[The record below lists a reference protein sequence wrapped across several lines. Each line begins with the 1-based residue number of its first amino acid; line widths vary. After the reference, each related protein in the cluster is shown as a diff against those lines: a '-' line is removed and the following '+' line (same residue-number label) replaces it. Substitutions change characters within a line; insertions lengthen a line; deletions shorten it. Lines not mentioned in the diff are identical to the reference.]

1 MRKKYKMC
9 SVILTGM
16 VLTGCKSVRMTS
28 QDRQQFMPNGI
39 SVAQQLLEETGE
51 ATQVESLGTIKTT
64 LSVNNITSE
73 SSVEESE
80 NATSENSMKESNQF
94 QDEQKNNVNTLV
106 LEIEPYELSD
116 ISNAVLGK
124 SLDEIGQS
132 QNQYGMY
139 YLTDEDKRVRQYDML
154 GLEYEIKGVS
164 GSYSAIAE
172 MATST
177 LRWQEILLKESFP
190 HDQLDGKMKPEEAE
204 KICKEIA
211 EKIGYSYTYVRTY
224 AMDLQSIRKINKNAG
239 DSVSGP
245 GYENKE
251 DEYDGTWSGVFTGG
265 KPWTQEDEA
274 YLIIMKNPLI
284 NGRILESNGNF
295 DIAWMV
301 YHPVKGLLYM
311 KIPPR
316 YSISNEQK
324 ENLIDKTQAA
334 DYLDQEINA
343 TSIDGNSIQITDISL
358 VYVVD
363 QLSSEGI
370 QCSPYWRFGFQKR
383 KNAESVWLYKD
394 LNEYDTYSDT
404 KSGKQQENGYFL
416 INAVDGSI
424 MY

>member
-1 MRKKYKMC
+1 MRNKYKIY
-9 SVILTGM
+9 SVILTGII
-16 VLTGCKSVRMTS
+16 LTGCKSVRMTS

-51 ATQVESLGTIKTT
+51 AESSEAIKTT
-64 LSVNNITSE
+64 PSANNTTSE
-73 SSVEESE
+73 SSVEES
-80 NATSENSMKESNQF
+80 SMKESNQS
-94 QDEQKNNVNTLV
+94 QDKQENNVNILA

-116 ISNAVLGK
+116 VCNAIFEK
-124 SLDEIGQS
+124 SLDKVEQS

-139 YLTDEDKRVRQYDML
+139 YLTDGDKRVR
-154 GLEYEIKGVS
+154 
-164 GSYSAIAE
+164 
-172 MATST
+172 
-177 LRWQEILLKESFP
+177 
-190 HDQLDGKMKPEEAE
+190 KPEDAE
-204 KICKEIA
+204 KNCREIA

-224 AMDLQSIRKINKNAG
+224 AMDLQSIKKINKNAE

-274 YLIIMKNPLI
+274 YLVIMKNPLI
-284 NGRILESNGNF
+284 NGRTLENNGNF

-316 YSISNEQK
+316 YRICSEQK
-324 ENLIDKTQAA
+324 KNLIDRTQAA
-334 DYLDQEINA
+334 DYLDKEINA
-343 TSIDGNSIQITDISL
+343 TNIDGKSIQITDISL
-358 VYVVD
+358 VYAVD
-363 QLSSEGI
+363 ELSSEGI

-383 KNAESVWLYKD
+383 KNSESVWLYKD

-404 KSGKQQENGYFL
+404 EDGKHQENGYFL

>member
-1 MRKKYKMC
+1 M
-9 SVILTGM
+9 
-16 VLTGCKSVRMTS
+16 TGCKSVRMTS

-39 SVAQQLLEETGE
+39 SIAQQLLEETGE
-51 ATQVESLGTIKTT
+51 ATQAKSSEAIKTT
-64 LSVNNITSE
+64 PSANNTTSE
-73 SSVEESE
+73 SSVEES
-80 NATSENSMKESNQF
+80 SMKESKQS
-94 QDEQKNNVNTLV
+94 QDKQENNVNILA

-116 ISNAVLGK
+116 ICNAIFEK
-124 SLDEIGQS
+124 SLDEVEQS

-139 YLTDEDKRVRQYDML
+139 YLTDGDRRVRQYDML
-154 GLEYEIKGVS
+154 GLEYEVKGVS

-177 LRWQEILLKESFP
+177 LRWQEILLRESFP
-190 HDQLDGKMKPEEAE
+190 QDKIDSEMKPEDAE
-204 KICKEIA
+204 KICREIA

-224 AMDLQSIRKINKNAG
+224 AMDLQSIKKINKNAG
-239 DSVSGP
+239 DSVSGLVMKIKKMNMMVL
-245 GYENKE
+245 GQVYL
-251 DEYDGTWSGVFTGG
+251 GG

-274 YLIIMKNPLI
+274 YLVIMKNPLI
-284 NGRILESNGNF
+284 NGRTLENNGNS

-316 YSISNEQK
+316 YRICSEQK
-324 ENLIDKTQAA
+324 KNLIDRTQAA
-334 DYLDQEINA
+334 DYLDKEINA
-343 TSIDGNSIQITDISL
+343 TNIDGKSIQITDISL
-358 VYVVD
+358 VYAVD
-363 QLSSEGI
+363 ELSSEGI

-383 KNAESVWLYKD
+383 KNSESVWLYKD

-404 KSGKQQENGYFL
+404 EDGKHQENGYFL